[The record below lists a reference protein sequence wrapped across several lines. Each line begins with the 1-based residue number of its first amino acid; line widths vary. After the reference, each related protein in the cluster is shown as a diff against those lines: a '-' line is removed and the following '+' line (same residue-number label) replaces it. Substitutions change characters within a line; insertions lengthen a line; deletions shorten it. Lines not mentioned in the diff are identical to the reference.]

1 MMKRKT
7 NPAVR
12 DALLARCIL
21 GRSKDGE
28 DNQKIHEAAQLLVD
42 SLFGRLTPDQR
53 DEYARFIERAWI
65 EENPDWKEQ
74 LEKFLFPEGS
84 STHQPN

>member
-7 NPAVR
+7 DPAVR

-21 GRSKDGE
+21 ERSKDGE
-28 DNQKIHEAAQLLVD
+28 GNQKIHEAAQLLFD

-53 DEYARFIERAWI
+53 DEYERFIERAWI

-74 LEKFLFPEGS
+74 LEKFLFPEGPS
-84 STHQPN
+84 IHRPS

>member
-7 NPAVR
+7 DPAVR

-21 GRSKDGE
+21 ERSKDGE
-28 DNQKIHEAAQLLVD
+28 DNQKIHEAAQLLFD
-42 SLFGRLTPDQR
+42 WLFGRLTPDQR
-53 DEYARFIERAWI
+53 DAYERFIERAWI

-84 STHQPN
+84 SF